1 MRKISTVADRDD
13 SEVACSS
20 QEKKQRK
27 KWSME
32 ETQMLVNGCNFVSR
46 YLRTTLAHSVISS
59 SFPLLARSWQMESY
73 PQ

>member
-1 MRKISTVADRDD
+1 MRKISTATDRDD
-13 SEVACSS
+13 PEVS

-32 ETQMLVNGCNFVSR
+32 ETQMLVNGCNLVSTPSSTH
-46 YLRTTLAHSVISS
+46 LSGVSALSS
-59 SFPLLARSWQMESY
+59 SSASLARRRQLESH